1 MSNEQRHILVNTR
14 PASLCHEKW
23 KEGSPLGNGI
33 MGAMVECGIRFE
45 RMTINRHDLW
55 NWRITKELPDVHETL
70 PQMRTAIDRG
80 DYKAAGEM
88 LADALHEKGYNAN
101 DLDTISC
108 LSVPVPLGLLKLD
121 IGQGASFFHYRRALD
136 MQHGVLNI
144 SYELEEK
151 NAQGAFVRNAYERE
165 AFVSCT
171 DDVAVY
177 RIAAPTGLCQLKVE
191 LDLVPVNNLEIM
203 RGNQARAQRM
213 YAELESTK
221 ECFVKDGLLYYGYK
235 FDGGRQT
242 GAVVQV
248 LAENGTVEYGE
259 TDISVRGATEIVILL
274 KSFVG
279 THEDFAP
286 TAAALQA
293 LPGYAELKARHSEA
307 FAQKY
312 ISCDLQLAAEE
323 DPGLAMSTEE
333 LLDEAYDGVMSP
345 AFTEKMWRYG
355 RYLFISGT
363 SPQTNPFPLYGLW
376 ACDYDLPWPQHVAN
390 ENVQLI
396 YWHINVGGLADYGR
410 SLVHYWYKKIPQM
423 QENARKLFGCRG
435 IFVSAYS
442 TPIDGAVA
450 PAVAVITNWISGAGW
465 MCRHF
470 YDCYRYTGDEELL
483 KNEILPLMLET
494 AAFYEDYLCYDEKGM
509 VKIYPSVSPENTPG
523 NLNDPSLVVLAHA
536 NPVVKNSTMDFA
548 VLKEVLTNLLEV
560 CGSHGLY
567 AEKLP
572 VWQAILDKI
581 PPYMINADGAAKE
594 WMTEDLDDYYFHR
607 HISHIYPVFP
617 GEEISEKSDPVVYR
631 AFEKAVD
638 LRDLDGQVAWTMPHM
653 AAIYSRYG
661 RSEDALRLLDMM
673 PKSVLLNNLMVIGGD
688 WRYVGVTV
696 EEDPLWAPIQLDGL
710 LGYVNALQEMLFR
723 CQNGKLY
730 ILPACP
736 ARWNTGEVSD
746 FRYPGGKAAFRW
758 DLTKKELHITVT
770 VQRGERPVLVLPAGF
785 ENAVVEWN
793 ESPVHVCCGE
803 IKQS

>member
-1 MSNEQRHILVNTR
+1 MNGSKRHILVNTR

-23 KEGSPLGNGI
+23 KEGTPLGNGT

-45 RMTINRHDLW
+45 RMTVNRHDLW
-55 NWRITKELPDVHETL
+55 NWRIDSELPDVSGTLAET
-70 PQMRTAIDRG
+70 RAAIDRG
-80 DYKAAGEM
+80 DYTAAKRM
-88 LADALHEKGYNAN
+88 LADALIRNGYESNHWNTVSGLA
-101 DLDTISC
+101 
-108 LSVPVPLGLLKLD
+108 VPVPLGVLKLD

-151 NAQGAFVRNAYERE
+151 NAAGAWVRNAYERE
-165 AFVSCT
+165 AFVSCA

-177 RIAAPTGLCQLKVE
+177 RIAAPTGLSQLKVE
-191 LDLVPVNNLEIM
+191 LDLAPVNCLEMM
-203 RGNQARAQRM
+203 RGNQARAQKLH
-213 YAELESTK
+213 AELESTK
-221 ECFVKDGLLYYGYK
+221 ECRVQDGLLYYGFK
-235 FDGGRQT
+235 FDGGRQA

-248 LAENGTVEYGE
+248 LAENSTVEYGA
-259 TDISVRGATEIVILL
+259 TDISVHGATEIVILL

-279 THEDFAP
+279 TPEGFAAA
-286 TAAALQA
+286 AAALQA
-293 LPGYAELKARHSEA
+293 LPGYTELKARHMEK

-312 ISCDLQLAAEE
+312 TTAGLQLAAED
-323 DPGLAMSTEE
+323 DPGLAMSAEA

-410 SLVHYWYKKIPQM
+410 SLIHYYYKQLPHM
-423 QENARKLFGCRG
+423 RENARKLFGCRG
-435 IFVSAYS
+435 IVLS
-442 TPIDGAVA
+442 TYTSPLDGPIA
-450 PAVAVITNWISGAGW
+450 PVVPVIVNWISGAGW

-470 YDCYRYTGDEELL
+470 YDYYRYTGDEELL
-483 KNEILPLMLET
+483 RSEILPLMVET
-494 AAFYEDYLCYDEKGM
+494 AAFYEDYLCYDEKGR

-523 NLNDPSLVVLAHA
+523 NLNDPGLLILEHA

-548 VLKEVLTNLLEV
+548 VLKELLTNLLEV

-567 AEKLP
+567 AEKRP

-581 PPYMINADGAAKE
+581 PPYMINADGAVKE
-594 WMTEDLDDYYFHR
+594 WMAEDLDDYYNHR

-617 GEEISEKSDPVVYR
+617 GEEITAESDPVLYQ
-631 AFEKAVD
+631 AFEKAVE
-638 LRDLDGQVAWTMPHM
+638 LRILDAQVDWTMPHM
-653 AAIYSRYG
+653 AAIYSRLG
-661 RSEDALRLLDMM
+661 RSGEALRQLDMM
-673 PKSVLLNNLMVIGGD
+673 SKGSLLNNLMSCGD
-688 WRYVGVTV
+688 YRYMGITN
-696 EEDPLWAPIQLDGL
+696 EDDPLWVPIQLDGL
-710 LGYVNALQEMLFR
+710 LGCVNAVQEMLFR
-723 CQNGKLY
+723 YQNGALY

-746 FRYPGGKAAFRW
+746 FRYPGGRVAFRW
-758 DLTKKELHITVT
+758 DLAKKELCVTVT
-770 VQRGERPVLVLPAGF
+770 VERGERPALVLPQGF
-785 ENAVVEWN
+785 EAARVEWN
-793 ESPVHVCCGE
+793 
-803 IKQS
+803 